1 MSQSALVSAR
11 RADEVA
17 APSRPPPT
25 MPVAAP
31 SFVLIDD
38 TLTFR
43 ELLKDAL
50 QRRLAPREVRD
61 FTLGREGLESCL
73 QSPPDLVIVDLYL
86 PDMEGRSLI
95 RHLRQRGLNTRIVVL
110 TAHAEERLPAEL
122 VGLGVAGFLD
132 KNSSLDLIERA
143 VRRVLEGGMFF
154 SASVPPPVPSPAAGP
169 ALPLSTASVL
179 TPREQEVLR
188 WVVRGFVSKEIGAKL
203 ELSTRTIE
211 KHRAH
216 ILAKLG
222 IRDLAT
228 LVRWGVQHGF
238 E

>member
-1 MSQSALVSAR
+1 
-11 RADEVA
+11 
-17 APSRPPPT
+17 

-43 ELLKDAL
+43 ELLKEALL
-50 QRRLAPREVRD
+50 QRLQPREVRD
-61 FTLGREGLESCL
+61 FTLGREGLDACL
-73 QSPPDLVIVDLYL
+73 KSPPDLVVVDLYL

-95 RHLRQRGLNTRIVVL
+95 RQLRQHGLKTRIVVL

-154 SASVPPPVPSPAAGP
+154 SASIPPPVPAPETKP
-169 ALPLSTASVL
+169 ALSASDASVL
-179 TPREQEVLR
+179 TAREQEVLR
-188 WVVRGFVSKEIGAKL
+188 WVVRGLVSKEIGSKL
-203 ELSTRTIE
+203 GLSTRTVE

>member
-1 MSQSALVSAR
+1 
-11 RADEVA
+11 
-17 APSRPPPT
+17 

-43 ELLKDAL
+43 ELLKEALL
-50 QRRLAPREVRD
+50 QRLQPREVRD
-61 FTLGREGLESCL
+61 FTLGREGLDACL
-73 QSPPDLVIVDLYL
+73 KSPPDLVVVDLYL

-95 RHLRQRGLNTRIVVL
+95 RQLRQHGLKTRIVVL

-154 SASVPPPVPSPAAGP
+154 SASIPPPVP
-169 ALPLSTASVL
+169 ALEAKPTLSASDASVL
-179 TPREQEVLR
+179 TAREQEVLR
-188 WVVRGFVSKEIGAKL
+188 WVVRGLVSKEIGSKL
-203 ELSTRTIE
+203 GLSTRTVE